1 MQQNK
6 NYIKNLTTKPTTIK
20 LKKIFKKY
28 KATTFWFKKL
38 RKFYKSF
45 K

>member
-6 NYIKNLTTKPTTIK
+6 NYIKNLTTKPKTIK

-28 KATTFWFKKL
+28 KATTFQFKNLTKEVL
-38 RKFYKSF
+38 REF
-45 K
+45 